1 MMLQQ
6 WILWLIFD
14 AWVKEK
20 TFLGTLHKHLKD
32 ENEIM

>member
-1 MMLQQ
+1 MRQQ

-14 AWVKEK
+14 AWLKENL
-20 TFLGTLHKHLKD
+20 LGTLHKHLKD